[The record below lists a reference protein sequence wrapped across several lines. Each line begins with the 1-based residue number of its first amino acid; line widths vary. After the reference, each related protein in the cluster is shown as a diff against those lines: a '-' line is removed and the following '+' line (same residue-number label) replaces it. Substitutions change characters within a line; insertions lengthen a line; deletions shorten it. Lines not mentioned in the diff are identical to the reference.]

1 MSNLF
6 RWPLSALAV
15 WGGAWYLDMF
25 LVDQGMQASVAM
37 LFATCASV
45 MAAAIAWHKGI
56 SQARAAALAM
66 GFPISFWLMGTA
78 TLPAW
83 AWLLPLILVI
93 WIYPMRAWRD
103 APVFPTPLNA
113 LRDVPR
119 WAVLPAQAKI
129 LDAGCGAGDGLKA
142 LRLAYVNA
150 QWIGIEF
157 SRPLS
162 WLAKFR
168 CPWAEVRCGDIWE
181 DHWGAYDM
189 VYLFQR
195 PETMPRAVEKA
206 KAEMKPGAW
215 LVSLEFEAAE
225 LKPTA
230 TTEASPHRP
239 VWLYQAPFAGQS
251 QEKRF
256 TK

>member
-1 MSNLF
+1 M
-6 RWPLSALAV
+6 ALGV
-15 WGGAWYLDMF
+15 WGAAWYVYIF
-25 LVDQGMQASVAM
+25 LVEQGMHSSVAM
-37 LFATCASV
+37 LFSTFVGVS
-45 MAAAIAWHKGI
+45 AAALGWHKGI

-66 GFPISFWLMGTA
+66 GFPVSFWLLGMGA
-78 TLPAW
+78 IPSW
-83 AWLLPLILVI
+83 VWLLPLALIV

-119 WAVLPAQAKI
+119 YAILPAQAKI

-142 LRLAYVNA
+142 LRVAYVNA

-162 WLAKFR
+162 WVAKLR
-168 CPWAEVRCGDIWE
+168 CPWAEIRCGDIWE
-181 DHWGAYDM
+181 DDWGAYDM

-206 KAEMKPGAW
+206 RSELKPGAW

-225 LKPTA
+225 LKPKA
-230 TTEASPHRP
+230 VTEASPDRP
-239 VWLYQAPFAGQS
+239 VWMYQAPLETAGQ
-251 QEKRF
+251 
-256 TK
+256 

>member
-1 MSNLF
+1 M
-6 RWPLSALAV
+6 
-15 WGGAWYLDMF
+15 
-25 LVDQGMQASVAM
+25 
-37 LFATCASV
+37 
-45 MAAAIAWHKGI
+45 
-56 SQARAAALAM
+56 
-66 GFPISFWLMGTA
+66 
-78 TLPAW
+78 
-83 AWLLPLILVI
+83 LPLVLIV
-93 WIYPMRAWRD
+93 WVYPLRAWRD

-119 WAVLPAQAKI
+119 YAILPAQAKI

-230 TTEASPHRP
+230 TTEASPGRT

-251 QEKRF
+251 RV
-256 TK
+256 TR

>member
-1 MSNLF
+1 MSNLI
-6 RWPLSALAV
+6 RWPLMALGV
-15 WGGAWYLDMF
+15 WGAAWYVYIF
-25 LVDQGMQASVAM
+25 LVEQGMHSSVAM
-37 LFATCASV
+37 LFATFVGVS
-45 MAAAIAWHKGI
+45 AAAIGWHRGI

-66 GFPISFWLMGTA
+66 GFPVSFWLLGMA
-78 TLPAW
+78 SIPAW
-83 AWLLPLILVI
+83 VWLLPLVLIV
-93 WIYPMRAWRD
+93 WVYPMRAWRD

-119 WAVLPAQAKI
+119 YAILPAQAKI

-230 TTEASPHRP
+230 TTEASPGRT

-251 QEKRF
+251 RV
-256 TK
+256 TR

>member
-1 MSNLF
+1 M
-6 RWPLSALAV
+6 ALGV
-15 WGGAWYLDMF
+15 WGAAWYVYIF
-25 LVDQGMQASVAM
+25 LVEQGMHSSVAM
-37 LFATCASV
+37 LFATFVGVS
-45 MAAAIAWHKGI
+45 AAAIGWHRGI

-66 GFPISFWLMGTA
+66 GFPVSFWLLGMA
-78 TLPAW
+78 TIPAW
-83 AWLLPLILVI
+83 VWLLPLVLIV
-93 WIYPMRAWRD
+93 WVYPLRAWRD

-119 WAVLPAQAKI
+119 YAILPAQAKI

-230 TTEASPHRP
+230 TTEASPGRT
-239 VWLYQAPFAGQS
+239 VWLYKAPFAGQS
-251 QEKRF
+251 RV
-256 TK
+256 TR

>member
-1 MSNLF
+1 ML
-6 RWPLSALAV
+6 LAT
-15 WGGAWYLDMF
+15 
-25 LVDQGMQASVAM
+25 SVGV
-37 LFATCASV
+37 L
-45 MAAAIAWHKGI
+45 AAAFAWLKGI
-56 SQARAAALAM
+56 SQARAVALSL
-66 GFPISFWLMGTA
+66 GFPCSLWLLGSASF
-78 TLPAW
+78 PAW
-83 AWLLPLILVI
+83 VWLLPLALIV
-93 WIYPMRAWRD
+93 WIYPMHAWRD
-103 APVFPTPLNA
+103 APVFPTPLHA

-119 WAVLPAQAKI
+119 FAILPAQAKI

-150 QWIGIEF
+150 QWTGIEF
-157 SRPLS
+157 SRPLC
-162 WLAKFR
+162 WVAKFR

-225 LKPTA
+225 LQANA
-230 TTEASPHRP
+230 TTEASPGRP
-239 VWLYQAPFAGQS
+239 VWLYQAPFNKTPDKVFSKLALTASTQ
-251 QEKRF
+251 KR
-256 TK
+256 

>member
-1 MSNLF
+1 LT
-6 RWPLSALAV
+6 ALGV
-15 WGGAWYLDMF
+15 WGAAWYVYIF
-25 LVDQGMQASVAM
+25 LVEQGMHSSVAM
-37 LFATCASV
+37 LFATFVGVS
-45 MAAAIAWHKGI
+45 AAAMGWHRGI

-66 GFPISFWLMGTA
+66 GFPLSFWLLGTA
-78 TLPAW
+78 SLPAW
-83 AWLLPLILVI
+83 VWLLPLLLII

-119 WAVLPAQAKI
+119 FAILPAQAKI

-142 LRLAYVNA
+142 LREAYINA

-162 WLAKFR
+162 WVAKFR

-206 KAEMKPGAW
+206 RAEMKPGAW

-225 LKPTA
+225 LKATA
-230 TTEASPHRP
+230 TTEASPNRP

-251 QEKRF
+251 RV
-256 TK
+256 TR

>member
-1 MSNLF
+1 LSNLI
-6 RWPLSALAV
+6 RWPLTALGV
-15 WGGAWYLDMF
+15 WGAAWYVYIF
-25 LVDQGMQASVAM
+25 LVEQGMHSSVAM
-37 LFATCASV
+37 LFATLVGVS
-45 MAAAIAWHKGI
+45 AAAMGWHRGM

-66 GFPISFWLMGTA
+66 GFPVSFWLLGTA
-78 TLPAW
+78 SLPAW
-83 AWLLPLILVI
+83 VWLLPLVLIV
-93 WIYPMRAWRD
+93 WIYPLRAWRD

-119 WAVLPAQAKI
+119 FAILPAQAKI

-142 LRLAYVNA
+142 LREAYINA

-162 WLAKFR
+162 WVAKFR

-215 LVSLEFEAAE
+215 LVSLEFEAAD

-251 QEKRF
+251 RV
-256 TK
+256 TR

>member
-1 MSNLF
+1 
-6 RWPLSALAV
+6 
-15 WGGAWYLDMF
+15 
-25 LVDQGMQASVAM
+25 M
-37 LFATCASV
+37 LFATMLGV
-45 MAAAIAWHKGI
+45 MAAALGWHKGI

-66 GFPISFWLMGTA
+66 GFPVSFWLMGTA
-78 TLPAW
+78 SFPAW
-83 AWLLPLILVI
+83 VWLLPLVLII

-119 WAVLPAQAKI
+119 HAILPAQAKI

-162 WLAKFR
+162 WVAKFR
-168 CPWAEVRCGDIWE
+168 CPWADVRCGDIWQ

-195 PETMPRAVEKA
+195 PETCLLYTSPSPRD
-206 KAEMKPGAW
+206 
-215 LVSLEFEAAE
+215 S
-225 LKPTA
+225 
-230 TTEASPHRP
+230 
-239 VWLYQAPFAGQS
+239 
-251 QEKRF
+251 
-256 TK
+256 

>member
-1 MSNLF
+1 MSNLI
-6 RWPLSALAV
+6 RWPFSALVV
-15 WGGAWYLDMF
+15 WGAAWLCYNF
-25 LVDQGMQASVAM
+25 LAEQGTHPSVAM
-37 LFATCASV
+37 LMATSLGV
-45 MAAAIAWHKGI
+45 L
-56 SQARAAALAM
+56 AAALAWLKGISKARAASLSM
-66 GFPISFWLMGTA
+66 GFPVSLWLLGNASF
-78 TLPAW
+78 PAW
-83 AWLLPLILVI
+83 VWLLPLALVI
-93 WIYPMRAWRD
+93 WIYPMHAWRD

-113 LRDVPR
+113 LRDIPR
-119 WAVLPAQAKI
+119 WAILPAQAKI

-162 WLAKFR
+162 WVAKFR
-168 CPWAEVRCGDIWE
+168 CPWAEVRCGDIWL
-181 DHWGAYDM
+181 DDWGAYDM

-225 LKPTA
+225 LKSTA
-230 TTEASPHRP
+230 VAEASPNRP
-239 VWLYQAPFAGQS
+239 VWLYQAPFTGQS
-251 QEKRF
+251 S
-256 TK
+256 

>member
-1 MSNLF
+1 
-6 RWPLSALAV
+6 
-15 WGGAWYLDMF
+15 
-25 LVDQGMQASVAM
+25 
-37 LFATCASV
+37 
-45 MAAAIAWHKGI
+45 
-56 SQARAAALAM
+56 M
-66 GFPISFWLMGTA
+66 GFPVSFWLMGMA
-78 TLPAW
+78 SVPAW
-83 AWLLPLILVI
+83 VWLLPLILII
-93 WIYPMRAWRD
+93 WIYPLHTWRD

-119 WAVLPAQAKI
+119 WAILPAQARI

-225 LKPTA
+225 LKATA
-230 TTEASPHRP
+230 VTDASPNRP
-239 VWLYQAPFAGQS
+239 VWLYQAPFTGQS
-251 QEKRF
+251 RV
-256 TK
+256 TP

>member
-1 MSNLF
+1 MSNLI
-6 RWPLSALAV
+6 RWPLTALAV
-15 WGGAWYLDMF
+15 WGAAWYLF
-25 LVDQGMQASVAM
+25 LFFTNQGVHSSVAM
-37 LFATCASV
+37 LFATMLGV
-45 MAAAIAWHKGI
+45 MAAALGWHKGI

-66 GFPISFWLMGTA
+66 GFPVSFWLMGTA
-78 TLPAW
+78 SFPAW
-83 AWLLPLILVI
+83 VWLLPLILII

-119 WAVLPAQAKI
+119 YAILPAQAKI

-162 WLAKFR
+162 WVAKFR
-168 CPWAEVRCGDIWE
+168 CPWADVRCGDIWQ

-230 TTEASPHRP
+230 QTEASPNRP
-239 VWLYQAPFAGQS
+239 VWMYQVPFTGQS
-251 QEKRF
+251 RETRQRH
-256 TK
+256 